1 MKIFITGI
9 GGFIGSNLA
18 NKLSD
23 LGYHVAG
30 CDNFQF
36 GYDENIGNGILFE
49 SSEFQCM
56 PEKLLNF
63 YDVLVHCATSNIIY
77 AQTNPLETFKTN
89 AFESIKL
96 IEKFKGKVIYTST
109 SSVYGQAETIPTPE
123 NAPENLSNAYDQS
136 KAILEKY
143 LQLRGNFTTLRLSNV
158 YGENQRPENSYCG
171 VIGRFIN
178 QTLNNKPITINGD
191 GKDTRDFTYIND
203 VVRALIIA
211 IDQRPKNMEIN
222 IGTGVE
228 TSSFNLAIKIN
239 NLLEKIPNIN
249 FVDKRSIDK
258 INRRCLDITRAKKVL
273 GWKPLFDL
281 EEGLKQTIEW
291 QRREYAEGRY

>member
-9 GGFIGSNLA
+9 AGFIGSNLA
-18 NKLSD
+18 NKLHE
-23 LGYHVAG
+23 LGYTVAG
-30 CDNFQF
+30 CDTLQF
-36 GYDENIGNGILFE
+36 GYKKNLASGMAFYNKDFKDLDLEWLE
-49 SSEFQCM
+49 
-56 PEKLLNF
+56 F

-77 AQTNPLETFKTN
+77 AQSSPLETFRTN

-96 IEKFKGKVIYTST
+96 ISKFKGKIVYTST
-109 SSVYGQAETIPTPE
+109 SSVYGQAEIIPTPE
-123 NAPENLSNAYDQS
+123 TAPENLSNAYDQS

-158 YGENQRPENSYCG
+158 YGENQRPENPYCG
-171 VIGRFIN
+171 VVGRFID
-178 QTLNNKPITINGD
+178 QTLKDVSTTINGD

-222 IGTGVE
+222 IGTGIE
-228 TSSFNLAIKIN
+228 TSTFDLAVQIANMIDGVPLVK
-239 NLLEKIPNIN
+239 
-249 FVDKRSIDK
+249 FVEKRSIDK
-258 INRRCLDITRAKKVL
+258 INRRCLDITRAKKIL

-281 EEGLKQTIEW
+281 EEGLKRTIEW
-291 QRREYAEGRY
+291 QRGLK